1 MPRSFPLPPA
11 LSTTIINTANAL
23 GIHHE
28 FIHYESDQEL
38 GPLVERLVRKGVDG
52 VAVTPVT
59 LSAAYRKLAELLIK
73 LRLPSIGNPSAGY
86 LLSYGVSSPAVARL
100 AAKQVDQI
108 LKGAKP
114 ADIPVEQVSTFELEI
129 NVRTAKAIGL
139 SIPSSVLLQ
148 ATRLLE

>member
-1 MPRSFPLPPA
+1 MSYTLYDDGASDPSSITRDYVFKLDTAGNGSAAA
-11 LSTTIINTANAL
+11 LSIYGGKITT
-23 GIHHE
+23 
-28 FIHYESDQEL
+28 
-38 GPLVERLVRKGVDG
+38 
-52 VAVTPVT
+52 
-59 LSAAYRKLAELLIK
+59 YRKLAELLIK

-139 SIPSSVLLQ
+139 SIP
-148 ATRLLE
+148 